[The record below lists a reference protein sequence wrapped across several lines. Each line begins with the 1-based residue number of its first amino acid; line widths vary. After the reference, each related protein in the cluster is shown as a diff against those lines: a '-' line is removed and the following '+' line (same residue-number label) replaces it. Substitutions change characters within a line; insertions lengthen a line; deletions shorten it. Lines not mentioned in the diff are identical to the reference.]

1 MRNAFVSVGSS
12 WAFCEHDPICI
23 FSQPIHRVFSLGLRL
38 IRHTPCF
45 WTQTHLF
52 VIIVAITITIVTI
65 LVKCSSSEHSKLD
78 KTSAPVAS
86 WSKLVKCSNS
96 KLIAKCYRSLS
107 TLLRTSSH
115 ILTGLPTERAP
126 LLSIEKWAGPAEY
139 EGASSSSS
147 EKCSHFKKT
156 SLLLLLLW
164 TGSRH
169 ISEEASEKVLEK
181 SLAFLQNTIGK
192 HQSNWFLKF
201 ISFCV

>member
-1 MRNAFVSVGSS
+1 MLSSRLEVVG
-12 WAFCEHDPICI
+12 
-23 FSQPIHRVFSLGLRL
+23 
-38 IRHTPCF
+38 
-45 WTQTHLF
+45 LF
-52 VIIVAITITIVTI
+52 VNMTLFASFLNLFTGYFHLGSASLDTRHASELKPT
-65 LVKCSSSEHSKLD
+65 SSSSSSPSPSPSSSYWSSAPVRSIPSW
-78 KTSAPVAS
+78 TSAPVAS

-139 EGASSSSS
+139 EGASSSTSS

-156 SLLLLLLW
+156 SLLLLLL
-164 TGSRH
+164 TGCRH